1 MNMAAP
7 GKRTYSG
14 PSFVLNNAPRE
25 ISASILPWNPEE
37 HGEVAA
43 YFRSRADY
51 AVTPLRSLPGYAE
64 QLGVSELV
72 VKDETHRLGLPAF
85 KILGVAYAVHRLIAE
100 KIIRSDSVLTCGT
113 GGNHGRALAHVARQ
127 NGLRAVIYVHKGVI
141 QWRVQAI
148 AREGAEIRIVDGTYD
163 DAVREAARDAEAHGW
178 TLISDTAWPGY
189 ETIPRYVMAGYTML
203 MIEAASQWQA
213 PPDVVF
219 VQAGV
224 GGLACAVAGWLMSEC
239 GLKRPKIITCEPESA
254 ACVLESI
261 RTGRQSAA
269 TGSLETVMGGLN
281 CAHMSSLAWPVLCA
295 TVDACVCVSDDAALD
310 AVRKLAHPFPS
321 DPRILAGESGAC
333 GIAGISRTFLHAD
346 AQPLRE
352 GLGLNRG
359 SRIFAIITDG
369 LKVADGAING
379 AE

>member
-1 MNMAAP
+1 MAAP
-7 GKRTYSG
+7 GKRTYCG
-14 PSFVLNNAPRE
+14 PPFALNHAPRE
-25 ISASILPWNPEE
+25 ISASILPWSPEE
-37 HGEVAA
+37 HAEVAK
-43 YFRSRADY
+43 YFRSRPDY

-85 KILGVAYAVHRLIAE
+85 KILGVVYAVYRLLAE
-100 KIIRSDSVLTCGT
+100 KVIRSDSVLTCAT
-113 GGNHGRALAHVARQ
+113 GGNHGRALAHVARE
-127 NGLRAVIYVHKGVI
+127 NGLRSVIYVPKAVI

-148 AREGAEIRIVDGTYD
+148 AREGAEIRVVDGSYD
-163 DAVREAARDAEAHGW
+163 DAVHEAARDAEAHGW

-189 ETIPRYVMAGYTML
+189 ETIPRYIMAGYTML

-213 PPDVVF
+213 LPDVVF

-224 GGLACAVAGWLMSEC
+224 GGLACAVAGWLVSEYAS
-239 GLKRPKIITCEPESA
+239 KRPKMITCEPESA

-261 RTGRQSAA
+261 RTGQQSQA
-269 TGSLETVMGGLN
+269 TGSLDTVMGGLN
-281 CAHMSSLAWPVLCA
+281 CAEMSSVAWPVLSA
-295 TVDACVCVSDDAALD
+295 AVDAGVCVSDDAALD

-352 GLGLNRG
+352 GLGLHRG
-359 SRIFAIITDG
+359 SRVFAIITEG
-369 LKVADGAING
+369 LEIEEGAMG
-379 AE
+379 GVE